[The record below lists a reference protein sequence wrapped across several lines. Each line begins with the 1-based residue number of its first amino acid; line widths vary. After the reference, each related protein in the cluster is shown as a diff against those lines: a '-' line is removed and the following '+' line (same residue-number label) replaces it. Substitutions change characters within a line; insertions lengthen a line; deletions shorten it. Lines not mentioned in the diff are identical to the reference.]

1 VTVIS
6 TANLSVRYR
15 RRLAL
20 NNCTLKV
27 PSNRITALVGE
38 NGAGKTTFL
47 NCAVGLQR
55 PTSGTI
61 EIFGGLPAGS
71 AEARERVAYVGQES
85 PLYRNLSVANMLI
98 VARELNREF
107 DLALATTRI
116 TELDIP
122 LSSKVGNLSGGQ
134 QAQVGLTLA
143 LARHPDV
150 LILDEP
156 LAGLD
161 PRARRALMREILAA
175 AADDQVTV
183 LYSSHVVS
191 ELERAAD
198 YLIILERGKVR
209 VATGIEEF
217 LADHRVVVGSTD
229 LLDNLPKSCEVLDF
243 QRAGR
248 QVQAL
253 ICDPERVFTSSAAW
267 ELHAPQLE
275 DLVLAYL
282 TPESDRNFGASDE
295 RALRLEWRR

>member
-1 VTVIS
+1 MTVIS
-6 TANLSVRYR
+6 TRHLFVRYGR
-15 RRLAL
+15 RRAL
-20 NNCTLKV
+20 DDCTLEV

-47 NCAVGLQR
+47 NCAVGLR
-55 PTSGTI
+55 TPTSGTI
-61 EIFGGLPAGS
+61 EVLGGLPAGS
-71 AEARERVAYVGQES
+71 ADARDRVAFVGQES
-85 PLYRNLSVANMLI
+85 PLYPNLTVDQMLI
-98 VARELNREF
+98 VARELNRTF
-107 DLALATTRI
+107 DIPLAKTRI
-116 TELDIP
+116 AELEIS

-175 AADDQVTV
+175 AANDHVTV

-191 ELERAAD
+191 ELERVAD
-198 YLIILERGKVR
+198 YLIMLERGKVR
-209 VATGIEEF
+209 VASDIDEF
-217 LADHRVVVGSTD
+217 VAGHRVVVGSAD
-229 LLDNLPKSCEVLDF
+229 LLDNLPKQCEVLDC

-253 ICDPERVFTSSAAW
+253 IRDEEGVLATSGTF
-267 ELHAPQLE
+267 ELHPPELE
-275 DLVLAYL
+275 ELIIAYL
-282 TPESDRNFGASDE
+282 TPQQE
-295 RALRLEWRR
+295 RAASEVEARLVRMERT

>member
-1 VTVIS
+1 MTVIS
-6 TANLSVRYR
+6 TSNLSVRYG

-20 NNCTLKV
+20 DNCTLEV

-47 NCAVGLQR
+47 NCAVGLRR

-61 EIFGGLPAGS
+61 ELLEGLPAGS
-71 AEARERVAYVGQES
+71 AEARERVAFVGQES
-85 PLYRNLSVANMLI
+85 PLYPNLSVANMLT
-98 VARELNREF
+98 VARELNRTF

-116 TELDIP
+116 SELDIT

-143 LARHPDV
+143 LARHPDA
-150 LILDEP
+150 LIMDEP

-175 AADDQVTV
+175 TVNDQVTV

-191 ELERAAD
+191 ELERVAD
-198 YLIILERGKVR
+198 YLIMLERGKVR

-229 LLDNLPKSCEVLDF
+229 VLDSLPKSCEVLDF
-243 QRAGR
+243 RRAGR

-253 ICDPERVFTSSAAW
+253 IRDTERVLASSAAW
-267 ELHAPQLE
+267 EVHAPQLE

-282 TPESDRNFGASDE
+282 TPALTAGE
-295 RALRLEWRR
+295 RKGF